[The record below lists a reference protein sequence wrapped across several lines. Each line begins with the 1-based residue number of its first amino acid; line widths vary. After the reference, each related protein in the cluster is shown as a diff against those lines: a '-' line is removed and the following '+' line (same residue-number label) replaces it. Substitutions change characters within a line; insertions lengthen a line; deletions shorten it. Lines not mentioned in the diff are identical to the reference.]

1 MYVHY
6 TTNTFQDNI
15 CTVIHAIIKRK
26 KTRIA
31 SDQEHIQTFF

>member
-15 CTVIHAIIKRK
+15 CTVIHAMIKQK
-26 KTRIA
+26 DRIA
-31 SDQEHIQTFF
+31 YKLFLKKS

>member
-15 CTVIHAIIKRK
+15 CTVIHAIIKQK
-26 KTRIA
+26 NRIA